1 MFKKL
6 RTPLFLCLAILACK
20 NEPKP
25 DPAPAAPK
33 AAAPVPKD
41 GATTYSL
48 SEGTVYWTSK
58 YVLGTKGHVG
68 TIRVASGEIWV
79 NQGQVQF
86 GNVTLDMNSIQVT
99 DIKEPQK
106 RNELE
111 THLKDSDFFETNK
124 FPNAEFVF
132 TSVSPGKEPGFKE
145 VLNGD
150 LTMKGIAAPVT
161 IPFKVSIEG
170 DMLHV
175 ESASF
180 PINRTNWG
188 VNFKSSILGTAQD
201 QMIDDMVAIRLEVVA
216 KKK

>member
-1 MFKKL
+1 MFKK
-6 RTPLFLCLAILACK
+6 PLTTFFLCLAILACK

-41 GATTYSL
+41 GATAYSL
-48 SEGTVYWTSK
+48 TEGTVYWTSK
-58 YVLGTKGHVG
+58 YAIGTKGHVG

-111 THLKDSDFFETNK
+111 THLKDSDFFEANK
-124 FPNAEFVF
+124 FPNAEFLF
-132 TSVSPGKEPGFKE
+132 TSVSPGTEPGFKE

-150 LTMKGIAAPVT
+150 LTMKGIAAPVS
-161 IPFKVSIEG
+161 IPFKASIEG
-170 DMLHV
+170 DMLRA
-175 ESASF
+175 ESATF

-188 VNFKSSILGTAQD
+188 VNFKSSILGTAKD